1 MATDWGWKISPM
13 RRLNSPVPL
22 SPSEGSHVVT
32 AIVVDDT
39 EDVRATV
46 ASALEADGWVVHQY
60 PDASPVFDAPEL
72 TDADLVV
79 CDLSMPTPG
88 DTLLETLHARG
99 IEVPIVMMSGDF
111 AGREAELV
119 RKGARGLLKKPF
131 RLADLLSMAR
141 DLVPTHV
148 Q

>member
-1 MATDWGWKISPM
+1 M
-13 RRLNSPVPL
+13 RRLNSPAPL

-32 AIVVDDT
+32 AIVVDDD

-46 ASALEADGWVVHQY
+46 ASVLEADGWVVHQY
-60 PDASPVFDAPEL
+60 PDAAPVLDAPEL

-88 DTLLETLHARG
+88 DALLDAFRVRG

-111 AGREAELV
+111 SGREAELV
-119 RKGARGLLKKPF
+119 SKGARALLRKPF
-131 RLADLLSMAR
+131 RLADLLSLAW